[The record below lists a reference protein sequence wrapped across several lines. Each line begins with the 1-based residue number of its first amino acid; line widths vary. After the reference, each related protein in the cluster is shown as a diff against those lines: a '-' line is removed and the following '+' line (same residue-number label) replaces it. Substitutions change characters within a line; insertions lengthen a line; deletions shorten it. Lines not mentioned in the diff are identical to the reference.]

1 MSENF
6 GSEIF
11 GIETICIEGDLVP
24 DASCAVPLHSR
35 NEWSKYVASELK
47 DIEICDVTMRDGEQ
61 TPGVAFSKEEKIDI
75 ARMLDEMGIEIIE
88 AGFPVV
94 SRGEKEAVKAIVDL
108 GLNAKISCLSRAVK
122 GDIDAVIDCGADM
135 VGIFV
140 GTSDLHL
147 QHKHRKTQDEA
158 IACMVD
164 ALEYAKRH
172 GLTVRFSAEDSTRT
186 GLDFLKRFYR
196 AGEEAGADYV
206 CIADTVG
213 IMTPATMRFLVGEV
227 RKAVRI
233 PICVH
238 CHDDLGNAVANTIAA
253 AEAGAKQLH
262 TTANGIGERAGNAS
276 LEEVLLNLRIQHGVE
291 KYDLSKI
298 VGLSQAVERYSGIR
312 LAKTKAIVGDHAF
325 AHESGIH
332 IAALL
337 ENDRTYELFSPELV
351 GGRREF
357 ILGKHSGSAALCY
370 MARQMGFTLSKAE
383 TDQILFE
390 IKRLSEMKQSLRR
403 DELRELIAKTLT
415 QAGNQT
421 AIMH

>member
-1 MSENF
+1 M
-6 GSEIF
+6 
-11 GIETICIEGDLVP
+11 P
-24 DASCAVPLHSR
+24 DASRAMSLYSK
-35 NEWSKYVASELK
+35 NEWTKFIPSALGE
-47 DIEICDVTMRDGEQ
+47 IEICDVTLRDGEQ
-61 TPGVAFSKEEKIDI
+61 TPGVTFTREEKIEI

-94 SRGEKEAVKAIVDL
+94 SQGEKESIKAIVDL
-108 GLNAKISCLSRAVK
+108 GLNAKICCLSRAVK
-122 GDIDAVIDCGADM
+122 GDIDAVLDCDADM
-135 VGIFV
+135 AGIFV

-147 QHKHRKTQDEA
+147 QYKHHKTQDEA
-158 IACMVD
+158 ISCAVE

-172 GLTVRFSAEDSTRT
+172 GLIVRFAAEDSTRT
-186 GLDFLKRFYR
+186 SLDFLKRFYK

-206 CIADTVG
+206 SIADTVG
-213 IMTPATMRFLVGEV
+213 IMTPATMRFLVGEI
-227 RKAVRI
+227 RKTVKT

-262 TTANGIGERAGNAS
+262 TTTNGIGERAGNAS
-276 LEEVLLNLRIQHGVE
+276 LEEVLLNLRIQHGIE

-298 VGLSQAVERYSGIR
+298 SELSKTVERYSGIAI
-312 LAKTKAIVGDHAF
+312 AKNKAVVGDHAF

-337 ENDRTYELFSPELV
+337 EHDRTYELFSPELV

-357 ILGKHSGSAALCY
+357 ILGKHSGSTALCY
-370 MARQMGFTLSKAE
+370 MARQMGFTLSKVE
-383 TDQILFE
+383 TDQVLCE

-403 DELRELIAKTLT
+403 DELRELIDRTLSLT
-415 QAGNQT
+415 RGQDT
-421 AIMH
+421 ALP

>member
-1 MSENF
+1 M
-6 GSEIF
+6 
-11 GIETICIEGDLVP
+11 VP
-24 DASCAVPLHSR
+24 TADAFNDTPLYSR
-35 NEWSKYVASELK
+35 NEWSKYVASK
-47 DIEICDVTMRDGEQ
+47 PGDIEICDVTLRDGEQ
-61 TPGVAFSKEEKIDI
+61 TPGVAFSKDEKIEI

-94 SRGEKEAVKAIVDL
+94 SQGEKDTVKAIAGL
-108 GLNAKISCLSRAVK
+108 GLNAKICCLSRAVK
-122 GDIDAVIDCGADM
+122 GDIDAVIDCDADM
-135 VGIFV
+135 AGIFV
-140 GTSDLHL
+140 GTSDMHL
-147 QHKHRKTQDEA
+147 RYKHHKTQDEA
-158 IACMVD
+158 ISCAVE

-172 GLTVRFSAEDSTRT
+172 GLAVRFAAEDSTRT
-186 GLDFLKRFYR
+186 SLDFLKRFYK
-196 AGEEAGADYV
+196 AGEDAGADYV
-206 CIADTVG
+206 SIADTVG

-227 RKAVRI
+227 KKTVKV

-298 VGLSQAVERYSGIR
+298 VELSQMVERYSGIKI
-312 LAKTKAIVGDHAF
+312 AKTKAVVGDHAF

-351 GGRREF
+351 GGKREF
-357 ILGKHSGSAALCY
+357 ILGKHSGGAALCY

-383 TDQILFE
+383 TDQILCE
-390 IKRLSEMKQSLRR
+390 VKRLSEMKKSLRR
-403 DELRELIAKTLT
+403 EELRELIAQTLSRV
-415 QAGNQT
+415 GNQT
-421 AIMH
+421 ATTP

>member
-1 MSENF
+1 VSENF

-11 GIETICIEGDLVP
+11 GIEGGPTP
-24 DASCAVPLHSR
+24 DAFNALPLHSK
-35 NEWSKYVASELK
+35 NEWSKYVTSEPG
-47 DIEICDVTMRDGEQ
+47 DIEICDVTLRDGEQ
-61 TPGVAFSKEEKIDI
+61 TPGVAFSREEKIEI
-75 ARMLDEMGIEIIE
+75 ARMLDEIGIEIIE
-88 AGFPVV
+88 AGFPIV
-94 SRGEKEAVKAIVDL
+94 SAGEKETIKAIIDL
-108 GLNAKISCLSRAVK
+108 GLNAKICCLSRAIK
-122 GDIDAVIDCGADM
+122 GDIDAVLDCDADM
-135 VGIFV
+135 AGIFV

-147 QHKHRKTQDEA
+147 KYKHHKTQDEA
-158 IACMVD
+158 ISCAVE

-172 GLTVRFSAEDSTRT
+172 GLIVRFAAEDSTRT
-186 GLDFLKRFYR
+186 SLDFLKRFYK
-196 AGEEAGADYV
+196 AGEDAGADYV
-206 CIADTVG
+206 SIADTVG
-213 IMTPATMRFLVGEV
+213 IMTPATMRLLVSEI
-227 RKAVRI
+227 RKTVKI

-262 TTANGIGERAGNAS
+262 TTTNGIGERAGNAS

-298 VGLSQAVERYSGIR
+298 VELSRMVEHYSGIR
-312 LAKTKAIVGDHAF
+312 LAKNKAVVGDHAF

-357 ILGKHSGSAALCY
+357 ILGKHSGGAALCY

-383 TDQILFE
+383 TDQVLCE
-390 IKRLSEMKQSLRR
+390 IKRLSEMKKSLRR
-403 DELRELIAKTLT
+403 EELRELIAQTLSQT
-415 QAGNQT
+415 GGQT
-421 AIMH
+421 AITP

>member
-1 MSENF
+1 MSEIF

-11 GIETICIEGDLVP
+11 GIEGGPTP
-24 DASCAVPLHSR
+24 DAFNAMPLYSK
-35 NEWSKYVASELK
+35 NEWSKHVASEPV
-47 DIEICDVTMRDGEQ
+47 DVEICDVTLRDGEQ

-75 ARMLDEMGIEIIE
+75 ARMLDDMGIEIIE
-88 AGFPVV
+88 AGFPIV
-94 SRGEKEAVKAIVDL
+94 SQGEKDAVKAIVDL
-108 GLNAKISCLSRAVK
+108 GLNAKICCLSRAVK
-122 GDIDAVIDCGADM
+122 GDIDAVLDCDADM
-135 VGIFV
+135 AGIFV

-147 QHKHRKTQDEA
+147 QYKHHKTQDEVISCA
-158 IACMVD
+158 VE

-172 GLTVRFSAEDSTRT
+172 GLIVRFAAEDSTRT

-206 CIADTVG
+206 SIADTVG
-213 IMTPATMRFLVGEV
+213 IMTPATMRYLVREIRDTV
-227 RKAVRI
+227 KV

-262 TTANGIGERAGNAS
+262 TCTNGIGERAGNAS
-276 LEEVLLNLRIQHGVE
+276 LEEVLMNLRIQHGIE

-298 VGLSQAVERYSGIR
+298 VELSQLVERSSCIR
-312 LAKTKAIVGDHAF
+312 LAKTKAVVGDHAF

-351 GGRREF
+351 GGKREF
-357 ILGKHSGSAALCY
+357 ILGKHSGGAALCY
-370 MARQMGFTLSKAE
+370 MARQMGITLSKAE
-383 TDQILFE
+383 TNQVLCE
-390 IKRLSEMKQSLRR
+390 IKRLSEMKKSLRR
-403 DELRELIAKTLT
+403 EELRELIARTLS
-415 QAGNQT
+415 QT
-421 AIMH
+421 GDKAAISPERPL